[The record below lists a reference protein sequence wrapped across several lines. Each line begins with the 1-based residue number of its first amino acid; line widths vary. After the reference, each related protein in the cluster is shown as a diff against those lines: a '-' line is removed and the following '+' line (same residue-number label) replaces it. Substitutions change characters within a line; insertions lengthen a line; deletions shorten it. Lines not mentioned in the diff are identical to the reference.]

1 MATVLRDRTGASV
14 RRESCEGTR
23 RAPHGTRRR
32 VCKALKT
39 LENKRLDN
47 PWRKHGNIPL

>member
-1 MATVLRDRTGASV
+1 MSKLFDKILIANRGIIDDVIM
-14 RRESCEGTR
+14 
-23 RAPHGTRRR
+23 PHGTRRR
-32 VCKALKT
+32 IGKALKT

>member
-1 MATVLRDRTGASV
+1 M
-14 RRESCEGTR
+14 
-23 RAPHGTRRR
+23 PHGTRRR
-32 VCKALKT
+32 ICKALKT